1 MDGLVSAAL
10 QTFILAGGLGTR
22 LRPISGSTPKALMP
36 IAGET
41 FLDRLLG
48 RLRAQ
53 RIRRVVLC
61 LGYGAEAIIE
71 HVELQPFADLEVA
84 FSVEQAPRGTAGA
97 LRVAQSFWAEQNLI
111 LNGDTELQFDISHLC
126 KYHTEHYAAVSIG
139 LAQVSDAACYGR
151 VTCTA
156 DGRLTAFLEKDGRHE
171 PALVNAGVYLSDRSA
186 LERIPPESTYSIEK
200 DWLPCLLTENIPVF
214 GAQIA
219 KEFIDI
225 GTPDDYRRLI
235 NRG

>member
-1 MDGLVSAAL
+1 MDGLDSAAL

-53 RIRRVVLC
+53 GIRRLVLC

-71 HVELQPFADLEVA
+71 HFRLQPFAGLDIA

-97 LRVAQSFWAEQNLI
+97 LREAQSFWAEQNLI
-111 LNGDTELQFDISHLC
+111 LNGDTELQFDISHFC
-126 KYHTEHYAAVSIG
+126 EYHTEHHAAVSIG
-139 LAQVSDAACYGR
+139 LAQVSDAARYGR
-151 VTCTA
+151 VARTA
-156 DGRLTAFLEKDGRHE
+156 DGRLSAFLEKDGRHE
-171 PALVNAGVYLSDRSA
+171 PALVNAGVYLSERSA
-186 LERIPPESTYSIEK
+186 LERIPPEGVYSVEK
-200 DWLPCLLTENIPVF
+200 DWLPDLLTHHFPVF
-214 GAQIA
+214 GAKIA
-219 KEFIDI
+219 DEFIDI
-225 GTPDDYRRLI
+225 GTPTDYWRLA
-235 NRG
+235 NRA